1 MVCRKSFGDA
11 AIALLV
17 ITFIFLSNAL
27 TGYGII
33 RYIFKLEDDDYVSR
47 NHLILSGNMMSILS
61 LAGASF
67 LLFSAATDPLTTFAI
82 FSSMLVLLIIN
93 IYLSNYDPSDP
104 GSAWTVIVALVLDVY
119 VKLSAV
125 LIGYGVCS
133 IAEVPGALYGMGRR
147 LVK

>member
-1 MVCRKSFGDA
+1 MVCRKSYGDA

-17 ITFIFLSNAL
+17 ITFIFISNML

-33 RYIFKLEDDDYVSR
+33 RYIFKLEDDEYVNR
-47 NHLILSGNMMSILS
+47 NHLILSGNMLSILS
-61 LAGASF
+61 LAGSSF
-67 LLFSAATDPLTTFAI
+67 MLFSAGVDPMMTFAI
-82 FSSMLVLLIIN
+82 FSAMLVLLIIN
-93 IYLSNYDPSDP
+93 IYLSNYDPTDP
-104 GSAWTVIVALVLDVY
+104 GSAWTVIVALGLDVY

-133 IAEVPGALYGMGRR
+133 VAEVPAALYGMGRK